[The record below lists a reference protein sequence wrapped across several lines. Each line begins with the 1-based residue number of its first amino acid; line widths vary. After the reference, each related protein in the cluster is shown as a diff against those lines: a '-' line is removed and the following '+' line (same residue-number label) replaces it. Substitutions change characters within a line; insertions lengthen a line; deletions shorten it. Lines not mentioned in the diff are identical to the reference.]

1 MKRRLLAALAA
12 VPLVLAL
19 FPAAAEAAP
28 DPDLKIDS
36 VTLNKTG
43 VAVSGLNT
51 APVTVTVKGSYDT
64 GSPDD
69 SKTTVNVILER
80 TGGTGMQR
88 TLFSTNLPRL
98 ANGTWSGPLHVPST
112 ANGTF
117 KVTGVLT
124 GPFFPGSGSMT
135 DPTPYAGPSLAV
147 TGTHQPKITASVS
160 PKVVPFGSPFKITW
174 AVTDAQT
181 GKPYGSRL
189 RVALGTD
196 NICAEY
202 FGPGYTDLTGT
213 NGLLT
218 KSYAASAADWVNCLL
233 LPGNPAS
240 NGGLGLVVA
249 RPGVV
254 SAAPSKTSAP
264 VGTIVPVNGSVMGAP
279 SACKV
284 QLQRLYGASQW
295 RTVGTG
301 AIRQSGRF
309 TLSAQPAYKGQ
320 IPYRVYFPKCGH
332 YLAGVSRVFSIRG
345 V

>member
-1 MKRRLLAALAA
+1 MKRNRVLAALLAAPLLLAG
-12 VPLVLAL
+12 
-19 FPAAAEAAP
+19 FPAAAQAAP

-36 VTLNKTG
+36 ITLNKTS

-51 APVTVTVKGSYDT
+51 APVTVTVKGTYSGD
-64 GSPDD
+64 SP
-69 SKTTVNVILER
+69 VNVILER
-80 TGGTGMQR
+80 TGGTGSQR

-98 ANGTWSGPLHVPST
+98 ANGTWSGPLQVPST

-160 PKVVPFGSPFKITW
+160 PKVVPFGSKFSITW

-181 GKPYGSRL
+181 GKPYGSKV
-189 RVALGTD
+189 RVVLGTD

-202 FGPGYTDLTGT
+202 FGPGYTNLTNTSGVVT
-213 NGLLT
+213 Q
-218 KSYAASAADWVNCLL
+218 SHPASDAEWVNCLL

-240 NGGLGLVVA
+240 VGGQGLVVA
-249 RPGVV
+249 RPGIVT
-254 SAAPSKTSAP
+254 AAPSKAGAP
-264 VGTIVPVNGSVMGAP
+264 VGAIVPVNGVVQGAP

-284 QLQRLYGASQW
+284 YLQRLYGATQW
-295 RTVGTG
+295 KTVSPAGN
-301 AIRQSGRF
+301 IRSYSGKF
-309 TLSAQPAYKGQ
+309 TLNAQPAYKGL
-320 IPYRVYFPKCGH
+320 IPYRVYFPKC
-332 YLAGVSRVFSIRG
+332 YNYQAGVTKAFYIRG
-345 V
+345 L

>member
-1 MKRRLLAALAA
+1 MRIGRVLGALLAA
-12 VPLVLAL
+12 PLVLAV
-19 FPAAAEAAP
+19 FPVGAQAAP

-36 VTLNKTG
+36 ITLNKTS

-51 APVTVTVKGSYDT
+51 APVTVTVT
-64 GSPDD
+64 GTYGADA
-69 SKTTVNVILER
+69 KTPVNVILER
-80 TGGTGMQR
+80 TGGSGQER

-98 ANGTWSGPLHVPST
+98 ANGTWSGPLQVPST

-160 PKVVPFGSPFKITW
+160 PKVVPFGSGFSIKW

-181 GKPYGSRL
+181 GKPYGSKV
-189 RVALGTD
+189 RVVLGTD

-202 FGPGYTDLTGT
+202 SGPGYTHLTGT
-213 NGLLT
+213 NGVVT
-218 KSYAASAADWVNCLL
+218 KAYTANDAEWVNCLL

-240 NGGLGLVVA
+240 VGGQGLVVA

-254 SAAPSKTSAP
+254 SASPSKTSAP

-301 AIRQSGRF
+301 AIRSSGRF
-309 TLSAQPAYKGQ
+309 TLNAQPAYKGL
-320 IPYRVYFPKCGH
+320 IPYRVYFPKC
-332 YLAGVSRVFSIRG
+332 YNFQAGVSRAFSIRG
-345 V
+345 T